1 MNPNSKIYIAG
12 HKGLVGSALSK
23 KLNDNGF
30 NNIVGKS
37 HAELDL
43 EDYSA
48 TLNFLQTEK
57 PQYVVIAAA
66 KVGGIYANNTY
77 PVDFI
82 MSNLAVEMNV
92 IRASFDANVERLIF
106 LGSSCIYPKNAPQ
119 PIKEESLL
127 TSELESTNRPYALAK
142 IAGIEM
148 CWSYNRQ
155 FGTKYLSVMP
165 TNLYGIGDNYHP
177 ENSHVL
183 PALIHKIHR
192 AKEQKL
198 NKVTLWGTGEP
209 RREFLFSDD
218 LADALLHLLHL
229 SDDDFRK
236 LTDPSQCPLINIGC
250 GVDQTILELAKI
262 IAEVIGYKGQFHL
275 DQTKPDGTFQKLLDV
290 SKINSLGWSAQTDLP
305 SGIQLAYEDYLR
317 NFTDE

>member
-37 HAELDL
+37 HADLDL

-48 TLNFLQTEK
+48 TLNFLQTER

-77 PVDFI
+77 PVDFL

-183 PALIHKIHR
+183 PALIHKIHQ

-218 LADALLHLLHL
+218 LANALLHLLHL

-236 LTDPSQCPLINIGC
+236 LTDPSQCPLLNIGC
-250 GVDQTILELAKI
+250 GVDLTILELAKI
-262 IAEVIGYKGQFHL
+262 IAEVIGYKGQFDL

-290 SKINSLGWSAQTDLP
+290 SKIKSLGWSAQTDLP

-317 NFTDE
+317 NFIDE

>member
-1 MNPNSKIYIAG
+1 LNPNSKIYIAG

-37 HAELDL
+37 HAVLDL

-48 TLNFLQTEK
+48 TLNFLQTER

-77 PVDFI
+77 PVDFL

-183 PALIHKIHR
+183 PALIHKIHQ

-218 LADALLHLLHL
+218 LANALLHLLHL

-262 IAEVIGYKGQFHL
+262 IAEVIGYKGQFDL

>member
-37 HAELDL
+37 HAVLDL

-77 PVDFI
+77 PVDFL

-183 PALIHKIHR
+183 PALIHKIHQ

-218 LADALLHLLHL
+218 LANALLHLLHL

-262 IAEVIGYKGQFHL
+262 IAEVIGYKGQFDL

-317 NFTDE
+317 NFIDE

>member
-1 MNPNSKIYIAG
+1 LNPNSKIYIAG

-37 HAELDL
+37 HADLDL

-48 TLNFLQTEK
+48 TLNFLQTER

-77 PVDFI
+77 PVDFL
-82 MSNLAVEMNV
+82 MSNLAVEMNL

-183 PALIHKIHR
+183 PALIHKIHQ

-218 LADALLHLLHL
+218 LANALLHLLHL

-262 IAEVIGYKGQFHL
+262 IAEVIGYKGQFDL

-317 NFTDE
+317 NFTYE

>member
-37 HAELDL
+37 HAVLDL

-77 PVDFI
+77 PVDFL

-183 PALIHKIHR
+183 PALIHKIHQ

-218 LADALLHLLHL
+218 LANALLHLLHL

-262 IAEVIGYKGQFHL
+262 IAEVIGYKGQFDL

-317 NFTDE
+317 NFTYE

>member
-1 MNPNSKIYIAG
+1 M
-12 HKGLVGSALSK
+12 VGSALSK

-37 HAELDL
+37 HADLDL

-48 TLNFLQTEK
+48 TLNFLQTER

-77 PVDFI
+77 PVDFL

-183 PALIHKIHR
+183 PALIHKIHQ

-218 LADALLHLLHL
+218 LANALLHLLHL

-262 IAEVIGYKGQFHL
+262 IAEVIGYKGQFDL

-317 NFTDE
+317 NFTYE